1 MNEKSELCEKY
12 RKFAVERLQ
21 SDYEEMIKAVN
32 CIVDEVKEYETL
44 LLFINKIK
52 VLDSEEPLK
61 TQTNIGK
68 NIFCEAVMLVS
79 GDGDKWDRVIV
90 KLLDDV
96 YAELSLER
104 AEDFIT
110 KKIELLS
117 ERAAFYER
125 ETHSIRARIHLI
137 LSSVK
142 QLETTVR
149 RCLLLRHRNATNSF
163 PNDTVYI
170 LSRIATEIVKEIL
183 YRSATNAE
191 ENCSERVTLEN
202 LYRILP
208 QSFFDFNL

>member
-1 MNEKSELCEKY
+1 
-12 RKFAVERLQ
+12 
-21 SDYEEMIKAVN
+21 MIKAVN

-68 NIFCEAVMLVS
+68 NIFCEAVI
-79 GDGDKWDRVIV
+79 DKWDRVIV

-142 QLETTVR
+142 QLES
-149 RCLLLRHRNATNSF
+149 L
-163 PNDTVYI
+163 
-170 LSRIATEIVKEIL
+170 
-183 YRSATNAE
+183 
-191 ENCSERVTLEN
+191 
-202 LYRILP
+202 
-208 QSFFDFNL
+208 